1 MDHRIGLG
9 ETLETLDEL
18 GQVGGISGLDGH
30 AHYRAHTELHDAQVV
45 RVLERAD
52 RARLDEEL
60 IDTDETANVTA
71 RHVLDG
77 LRVSAHHENGALDGL
92 HAQIVLLA
100 RHVVGSHEA
109 SLLAGGHCA
118 REDATKGVEAAL
130 VRRRHHLRDVHHEWR
145 VRVACLHAFS
155 FVITID

>member
-60 IDTDETANVTA
+60 VHANETA
-71 RHVLDG
+71 
-77 LRVSAHHENGALDGL
+77 
-92 HAQIVLLA
+92 
-100 RHVVGSHEA
+100 
-109 SLLAGGHCA
+109 
-118 REDATKGVEAAL
+118 
-130 VRRRHHLRDVHHEWR
+130 
-145 VRVACLHAFS
+145 RVADRNRLDRLPRALQS
-155 FVITID
+155 V